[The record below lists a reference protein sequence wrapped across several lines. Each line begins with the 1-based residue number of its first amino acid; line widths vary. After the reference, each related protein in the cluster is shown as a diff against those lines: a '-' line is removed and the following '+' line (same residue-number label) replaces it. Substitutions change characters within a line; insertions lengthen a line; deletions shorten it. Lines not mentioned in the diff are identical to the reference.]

1 MFKAFTGALSLAL
14 AVLVLNW
21 ILPEV
26 LELVVAVAIKILTL
40 VNLGL
45 DALLSQIPR

>member
-14 AVLVLNW
+14 ALIVLNW

-26 LELVVAVAIKILTL
+26 LALLVDVITKILTL
-40 VNLGL
+40 VNFGL
-45 DALLSQIPR
+45 DTTLQNLPQ